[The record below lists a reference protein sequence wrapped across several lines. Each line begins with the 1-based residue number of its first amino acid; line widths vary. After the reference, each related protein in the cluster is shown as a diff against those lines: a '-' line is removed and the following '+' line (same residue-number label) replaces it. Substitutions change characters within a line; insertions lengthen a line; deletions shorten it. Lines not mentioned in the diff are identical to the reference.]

1 MFVRGL
7 EVSCRI
13 GVADGERRV
22 ARRLLIDLD
31 AEVDCQAAARTDDIG
46 QALDYAALA
55 ETVRE
60 VAAARAYRLVET
72 LAEALGATVLARYP
86 GVHGVSVRI
95 SKRAAVAGAAAV
107 GVMIERRRQGAP

>member
-22 ARRLLIDLD
+22 ARRLLIDVD
-31 AEVDCQAAARTDDIG
+31 AEADCRPAARTDDIG

-55 ETVRE
+55 ETVRAA
-60 VAAARAYRLVET
+60 AAARAYRLVET
-72 LAEALGATVLARYP
+72 LAEALCAAVLARYP
-86 GVHGVSVRI
+86 EVHRVGVRV

-107 GVMIERRRQGAP
+107 GVMIERRRQEVP